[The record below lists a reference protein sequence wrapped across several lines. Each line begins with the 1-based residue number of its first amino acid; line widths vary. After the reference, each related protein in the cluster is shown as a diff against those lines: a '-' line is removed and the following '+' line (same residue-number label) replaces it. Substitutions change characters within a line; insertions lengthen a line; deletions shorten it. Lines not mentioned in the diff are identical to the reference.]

1 MQNMEKK
8 ENPTNNVTLFQNV
21 AGHTSSKRVL
31 GIILLSIGAGLLS
44 YNIIFGIHI
53 QTAVKFS
60 EIVDAIS
67 IFFVAGTSLLG
78 VSVIEYLG
86 KLNPFKK

>member
-1 MQNMEKK
+1 MTKK
-8 ENPTNNVTLFQNV
+8 ENPTNDITLFQNV

-31 GIILLSIGAGLLS
+31 GILLLLIGAALLS
-44 YNIIFGIHI
+44 YNIMFGIHI
-53 QTAVKFS
+53 QTAAKFS

-78 VSVIEYLG
+78 VSVVEYLG